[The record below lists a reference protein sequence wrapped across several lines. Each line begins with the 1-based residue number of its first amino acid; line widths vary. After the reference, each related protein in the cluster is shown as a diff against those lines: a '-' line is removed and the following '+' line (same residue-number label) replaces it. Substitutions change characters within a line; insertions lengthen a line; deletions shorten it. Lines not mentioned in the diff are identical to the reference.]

1 MSLLIEASHRKNRLT
16 SHVMSYYMY
25 LLIFK
30 CINEIIFLTLCHV
43 IVGCIVVVPYVL
55 YVYFCRFHWFVGLL
69 SPRNPICEK
78 GPILATSSLI
88 RYVLDHCFH
97 CKMKSHSKI
106 SFVQRLVKA
115 NIRCEVFV
123 HVCGVELRSKQ
134 VV

>member
-25 LLIFK
+25 LLIYR
-30 CINEIIFLTLCHV
+30 CIKRIFLTLCHV
-43 IVGCIVVVPYVL
+43 IVGFIVVVPYVL
-55 YVYFCRFHWFVGLL
+55 YVYFCRFYWSVGLCPL
-69 SPRNPICEK
+69 NPICGK
-78 GPILATSSLI
+78 GPILVTSCSLI

-97 CKMKSHSKI
+97 CKMKSYSKI

-115 NIRCEVFV
+115 NIRCEVHV